1 MLQGLLRTISA
12 DQMEQIHQ
20 AVLHILEK
28 TGLQIQ
34 GRFLLEALADA
45 GWRVNFD
52 KHRAWFKPD
61 LVERQISAQKDR
73 YQKVRSSLWY
83 PFCSRLPDNDVAW
96 PDEFVLDYGFG
107 TPFIYDYPTG
117 MYRKPTAKDLI
128 DMIKLGQALPEVKAV
143 NAPFVCGDFDS
154 RMESLESARLLLLHT
169 DKPGWVATTCGQ
181 EVKYLVELAQLA
193 VDHNNGVIPSEPAIF
208 VNAYC
213 TTSPLKLD
221 KRSCDVLA
229 EALKYKFP
237 VNFATMPILGGTT
250 PVTPAGSV
258 LVAAAELLGCIT
270 ATSLIDPEIM
280 FYTTS
285 IAAVMDMRTAQVC
298 YAVPQAILTDV
309 SLHQLFRTKYGL
321 VLNVEPAYVEAK
333 CPGIQAALLKAYR
346 QMAFGAT
353 VSTSL
358 PIGLLDS
365 ASTFSPT
372 QAMIDRDINLAEYG
386 FTRSIEVSPETLCAD
401 LIDDMEFC
409 EKSAYIQTDHT
420 FRHFRDLL
428 WDSQLL
434 DRTTKQ
440 EHTYL
445 PDREDEALLQQAD
458 QAWRKLVETAPP
470 VGRDKCFLRELDRT
484 VEAARR
490 ELLM

>member
-1 MLQGLLRTISA
+1 MLQGLLRTIST
-12 DQMEQIHQ
+12 DQMEHIHQ
-20 AVLHILEK
+20 AVLHVLEK
-28 TGLQIQ
+28 TGLQIR
-34 GRFLLEALADA
+34 GRFLLEALAAA
-45 GWRVNFD
+45 GCRVDFD

-61 LVERQISAQKDR
+61 LVERQIGAQKDR

-96 PDEFVLDYGFG
+96 PDEFTLDYGFG
-107 TPFIYDYPTG
+107 TPFIYDYPAGT
-117 MYRKPTAKDLI
+117 YRKPTAQDQI

-181 EVKYLVELAQLA
+181 EVKYLAELAQLA
-193 VDHNNGVIPSEPAIF
+193 ADQNSSTVPSEPAIF

-221 KRSCDVLA
+221 TRSCNVLA

-258 LVAAAELLGCIT
+258 VVAAAELLGCIT
-270 ATSLIDPEIM
+270 ATSLIDSEIM
-280 FYTTS
+280 IYATS

-298 YAVPQAILTDV
+298 YAVPQAVLTDV
-309 SLHQLFRTKYGL
+309 ALHQLFRTKYGL

-333 CPGIQAALLKAYR
+333 CPGIQAALLKTYR
-346 QMAFGAT
+346 QMAFAAT
-353 VSTSL
+353 VSASL

-386 FTRSIEVSPETLCAD
+386 FARGIEVSPETLCVD
-401 LIDDMEFC
+401 LINEMEFC
-409 EKSAYIQTDHT
+409 EKSAYVQTDHT

-428 WDSQLL
+428 WDSPLL
-434 DRTTKQ
+434 DRTTRQ
-440 EHTYL
+440 ERAY
-445 PDREDEALLQQAD
+445 PPVREDEALLQRAD
-458 QAWRKLVETAPP
+458 QAWRRLVKTARP
-470 VGRDKCFLRELDRT
+470 VERDERFLHELDRI

-490 ELLM
+490 ELLI

>member
-1 MLQGLLRTISA
+1 MLQGLLRTIST
-12 DQMEQIHQ
+12 DQMEQIHH
-20 AVLHILEK
+20 AVLHVLEK
-28 TGLQIQ
+28 TGLQIR

-45 GWRVNFD
+45 GCRVDFD

-61 LVERQISAQKDR
+61 LVERQIGAQKDR

-96 PDEFVLDYGFG
+96 PDEFTLDYGFG

-117 MYRKPTAKDLI
+117 TYRKPTAQDQI

-143 NAPFVCGDFDS
+143 NAPFVYSDFDS

-193 VDHNNGVIPSEPAIF
+193 ADQNSGAIPSEPAIF

-221 KRSCDVLA
+221 TRSCDVLA

-258 LVAAAELLGCIT
+258 VVAAAELLGCIT

-280 FYTTS
+280 VYTTS
-285 IAAVMDMRTAQVC
+285 IAAVMDMRTTQVC
-298 YAVPQAILTDV
+298 YAVPQAVLTDV
-309 SLHQLFRTKYGL
+309 ALHQLFRIKYGL

-333 CPGIQAALLKAYR
+333 CPGIQAALLKTYR
-346 QMAFGAT
+346 QMAFAAT
-353 VSTSL
+353 VSASL

-372 QAMIDRDINLAEYG
+372 QAMIDRDINLA
-386 FTRSIEVSPETLCAD
+386 
-401 LIDDMEFC
+401 
-409 EKSAYIQTDHT
+409 
-420 FRHFRDLL
+420 
-428 WDSQLL
+428 
-434 DRTTKQ
+434 
-440 EHTYL
+440 
-445 PDREDEALLQQAD
+445 
-458 QAWRKLVETAPP
+458 
-470 VGRDKCFLRELDRT
+470 
-484 VEAARR
+484 
-490 ELLM
+490 